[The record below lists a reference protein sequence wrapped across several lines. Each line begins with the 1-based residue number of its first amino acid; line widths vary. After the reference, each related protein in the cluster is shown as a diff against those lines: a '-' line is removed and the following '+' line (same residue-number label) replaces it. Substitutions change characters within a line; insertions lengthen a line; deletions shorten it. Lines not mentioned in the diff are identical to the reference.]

1 MIIFFI
7 SLIAIGLAVL
17 LYYKSLA
24 LAPIR
29 IVAIILLYILITGF
43 ILSFGV
49 TRRKNPPVVLTD
61 YSASMAR
68 YTDDIQQ
75 AINEINFTHTQF
87 YFGETLSTTVP
98 EGTQRSS
105 RFTNI
110 AQPLKQIGKTQ
121 PAFIVLVSDG
131 NHNYGHFPFSE
142 IKELNTPVYCFGVGS
157 EKPRDVAI
165 VDVRYPAYAF
175 VNDSIKIEV
184 VIESQGFTGGRA
196 QVVLRYNKK
205 EQKKSFLLNTTKAKT
220 KLEFSVNVH
229 QPEQVKVF
237 VDVARQPEELSYKN
251 NKLEFP
257 LRVLPRKTK
266 VIYFTEHLSFNTKFM
281 LRTRIQE
288 DYIDLIPLARID
300 ENTVLN
306 LVTDAK
312 LINLP
317 GLDDIDV
324 IILDNVHLGKVPWR
338 NIEESLKKGMG
349 LLCVGSIQG
358 HTALWNDIL
367 PINTTEALV
376 KGTFQLRIKEPF
388 SCFVPGVDYPPLS
401 AINRVLGVKDKAI
414 IIAQAN
420 NVPII
425 AYHNY
430 GTGTVFQIN
439 GIDIGTWQFLQLGL
453 KQKDL
458 LAHLLRDVIRFLS
471 PIGKNKRLFLNTL
484 HRIYNVGE
492 TITLKLQSY
501 DQNYRLAGGGDFFFE
516 FDNTEI
522 PFFET
527 GKGMYQACFISKKA
541 GDIFLQASGKL
552 EDEELTSNTLEFTVS
567 GAIIEIDQGL
577 NKDFLQTLASETGGE
592 YFSLNELAVFELPLP
607 ENVHRLKTIDFD
619 SPISYFLIFV
629 LLAIDWIIRR
639 RRGII

>member
-1 MIIFFI
+1 
-7 SLIAIGLAVL
+7 

-49 TRRKNPPVVLTD
+49 KRRKNPPAVLTD

-68 YTDDIQQ
+68 YTNDIQQ
-75 AINEINFTHTQF
+75 AINGIDFTHTQF
-87 YFGETLSTTVP
+87 YFGETLSTIVP

-142 IKELNTPVYCFGVGS
+142 IK
-157 EKPRDVAI
+157 
-165 VDVRYPAYAF
+165 YPAYAF

-184 VIESQGFTGGRA
+184 VIESQGFTGGKA
-196 QVVLRYNKK
+196 QVVLRYNEKK
-205 EQKKSFLLNTTKAKT
+205 QKKSFLLNTTKAKT

-229 QPEQVKVF
+229 QPEKVKVF

-281 LRTRIQE
+281 QRTMIQD

-300 ENTVLN
+300 GNTVLN
-306 LVTDAK
+306 LVTNAK

-324 IILDNVHLGKVPWR
+324 IILDNVHLGKVPWI

-349 LLCVGSIQG
+349 LLCIGSIQG
-358 HTALWNDIL
+358 HTTLWNDML
-367 PINTTEALV
+367 PINTTEAIV
-376 KGTFQLRIKEPF
+376 KGNFPLKIKEPF
-388 SCFVPGVDYPPLS
+388 SCLVPGDDYPPLS

-430 GTGTVFQIN
+430 GTGMVFQIN

-516 FDNTEI
+516 FDNTAI

-577 NKDFLQTLASETGGE
+577 NKDFLQTLAKETGGE

-607 ENVHRLKTIDFD
+607 ENVYRLKIIDFD
-619 SPISYFLIFV
+619 SPISYFLIFA

>member
-1 MIIFFI
+1 M
-7 SLIAIGLAVL
+7 
-17 LYYKSLA
+17 YYKSLA

-49 TRRKNPPVVLTD
+49 KRRENPPVVLTD

-75 AINEINFTHTQF
+75 TINEIDFTHTQF
-87 YFGETLSTTVP
+87 YFGETLSTIVP
-98 EGTQRSS
+98 EGTQLSS

-157 EKPRDVAI
+157 EKPRDIAI
-165 VDVRYPAYAF
+165 IDVKYPAYVF

-184 VIESQGFTGGRA
+184 VIESQGFAGGRA

-205 EQKKSFLLNTTKAKT
+205 EQKKSFLLNTKKAKT

-237 VDVARQPEELSYKN
+237 VDVARQAEELSYKN

-281 LRTRIQE
+281 LRTMVQD
-288 DYIDLIPLARID
+288 DYIDLVPLARID
-300 ENTVLN
+300 GNTVLN
-306 LVTDAK
+306 LVTNAK

-317 GLDDIDV
+317 SLDDIDV

-349 LLCVGSIQG
+349 LLCIGSIQG
-358 HTALWNDIL
+358 HTTLWNDIL
-367 PINTTEALV
+367 PISTSEAII

-388 SCFVPGVDYPPLS
+388 SCLVPGDDYPPLS

-458 LAHLLRDVIRFLS
+458 LTHLLSDVIRFLS
-471 PIGKNKRLFLNTL
+471 PIGKNKRLILNTL
-484 HRIYNVGE
+484 HRIYSVGE

-527 GKGMYQACFISKKA
+527 GKGIYQACFISKEA

-567 GAIIEIDQGL
+567 GAVIEIDQGL

-592 YFSLNELAVFELPLP
+592 YFSLNELAIFELPLP
-607 ENVHRLKTIDFD
+607 ENVHRLKKVNFD

>member
-1 MIIFFI
+1 M
-7 SLIAIGLAVL
+7 
-17 LYYKSLA
+17 YYKSLA

-49 TRRKNPPVVLTD
+49 KRRKNPPVVLTD

-68 YTDDIQQ
+68 YIDDIQQ
-75 AINEINFTHTQF
+75 TINEIDFTHTQF
-87 YFGETLSTTVP
+87 YFGETLSTIVP
-98 EGTQRSS
+98 EGTQLSS

-157 EKPRDVAI
+157 EKPRDIAI
-165 VDVRYPAYAF
+165 IDVKYPAYVF

-184 VIESQGFTGGRA
+184 VIESQGFAGGRA

-237 VDVARQPEELSYKN
+237 VDVARQAEELSYKN

-281 LRTRIQE
+281 LRTMIQD

-300 ENTVLN
+300 GNTVLN
-306 LVTDAK
+306 LVTNAK

-317 GLDDIDV
+317 SLDDIDV

-349 LLCVGSIQG
+349 LLCIGSIQG
-358 HTALWNDIL
+358 HTTLWNDML
-367 PINTTEALV
+367 PISTSEAII
-376 KGTFQLRIKEPF
+376 KGNFPLRIKEPF
-388 SCFVPGVDYPPLS
+388 SCLIPGDDYPPLS

-458 LAHLLRDVIRFLS
+458 LTHLLSDVIRFLS
-471 PIGKNKRLFLNTL
+471 PIGKNKRLILNTL
-484 HRIYNVGE
+484 HRIYSVGE

-527 GKGMYQACFISKKA
+527 GKGIYQACFISKEA

-567 GAIIEIDQGL
+567 GAVIEIDQGL

-592 YFSLNELAVFELPLP
+592 YFSLNELAIFELPLP
-607 ENVHRLKTIDFD
+607 ENVHRLKKVNFD